1 MEEDGHMIRIEWS
14 DHTYE
19 PWSMWE
25 FSVCESVEKI

>member
-1 MEEDGHMIRIEWS
+1 MEEDGHLIRIEWS